1 MHLYKPYIFILLT
14 QLEREQSGNE
24 AVEEEEE
31 LDYEEEMDANGT
43 KDIGSLITP
52 G

>member
-1 MHLYKPYIFILLT
+1 MHLYKPCIFILLT

-24 AVEEEEE
+24 AVEEEKE

-43 KDIGSLITP
+43 EDIGSLITP